1 MKKKSIILNLSER
14 EINVLDELSE
24 KKGMS
29 KTSILKHALALYQII
44 QLRIEDGEK
53 IFTEDEKKDRK
64 ELLLV

>member
-1 MKKKSIILNLSER
+1 
-14 EINVLDELSE
+14 
-24 KKGMS
+24 MS

-44 QLRIEDGEK
+44 QLRIEGGEK